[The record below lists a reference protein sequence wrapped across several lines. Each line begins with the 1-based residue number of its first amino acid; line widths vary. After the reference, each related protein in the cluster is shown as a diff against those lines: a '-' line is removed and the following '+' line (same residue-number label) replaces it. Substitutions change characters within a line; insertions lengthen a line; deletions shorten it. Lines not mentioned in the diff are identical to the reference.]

1 MQANAN
7 ALLEQAIIMVEKLG
21 IETGGIDPNVKLVN
35 VTSYWGKCTR
45 KEDSHYITLN
55 KKLIQAN
62 VEGALETLIHEVLH
76 TVKGC
81 MNHGEMWKS
90 LAKKVNMAYGT
101 NISRATSA
109 AENGTQ
115 EFILATSKYV
125 MECDRCGH
133 GLGRDRM
140 SNFVK
145 HPYDYIHPNCGGKFK
160 RVK

>member
-7 ALLEQAIIMVEKLG
+7 ALLKQAITMVEKLG
-21 IETGGIDPNVKLVN
+21 IETGEIVPNVKLVN

-45 KEDSHYITLN
+45 KGDSHYITLN

-81 MNHGEMWKS
+81 MNHGETWKS
-90 LAKKVNMAYGT
+90 LAKKVNTTYGT

-109 AENGTQ
+109 TENGTQ

-145 HPYDYIHPNCGGKFK
+145 HPEDYIHPNCGGKFK